1 MEKGKLKDARRVCD
15 SQRERKDLQ
24 RSAFSQNRI
33 AKPPTH
39 PGLQLSCDLHTVE
52 DFGVTHSL
60 RLFLLFLFQ
69 RGASYPSL
77 LHCLPTIWRD

>member
-15 SQRERKDLQ
+15 SQTERKDLQ

-39 PGLQLSCDLHTVE
+39 PGLQLSCDLHTAL
-52 DFGVTHSL
+52 DFAVTHSL

-69 RGASYPSL
+69 RGASYPWL
-77 LHCLPTIWRD
+77 LHCLPAIWRD